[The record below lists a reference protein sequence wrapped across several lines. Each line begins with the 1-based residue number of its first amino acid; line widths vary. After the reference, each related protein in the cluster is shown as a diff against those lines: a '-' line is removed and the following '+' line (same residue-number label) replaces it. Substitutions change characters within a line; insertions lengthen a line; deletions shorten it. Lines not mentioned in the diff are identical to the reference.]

1 MATPKFNSAIAT
13 ISNQPQTTA
22 DRLALA
28 ISTCGVGLIPFA
40 PGTFGALV
48 GLAIF
53 YGLFIACKAVP
64 QYFQACLILVS
75 ILISALGIWAS
86 NRGEKI
92 FGEKDAQ
99 RIVVDEVAGQLI
111 SFVLIAP
118 LLVAEISQPTVVM
131 IAGFLLFRAFDI
143 WKPYP
148 IRQLEKLGSG
158 LGVMADDILAGIYAA
173 VVLSFLP
180 LVAPQLLY

>member
-1 MATPKFNSAIAT
+1 MKI
-13 ISNQPQTTA
+13 QTLT

-28 ISTCGVGLIPFA
+28 ISTCGVGLLPFA

-48 GLAIF
+48 GLVIF
-53 YGLFIACKAVP
+53 YGLFIACKAAP
-64 QYFQACLILVS
+64 QYFQATLIVVS
-75 ILISALGIWAS
+75 LLISALGIWAS
-86 NRGEKI
+86 NRGEAI

-111 SFVLIAP
+111 SFILIAP
-118 LLVAEISQPTVVM
+118 LLVAELSNPTVMM
-131 IAGFLLFRAFDI
+131 IVGFLLFRAFDI
-143 WKPYP
+143 FKPYP
-148 IRQLEKLGSG
+148 IKELQVLPTG
-158 LGVMADDILAGIYAA
+158 LGVMFDDIVAGIYAA

>member
-1 MATPKFNSAIAT
+1 MR
-13 ISNQPQTTA
+13 ISSFT
-22 DRLALA
+22 DRLAVA
-28 ISTCGVGLIPFA
+28 ICTCGVGLLPFA

-48 GLAIF
+48 GVAIF
-53 YGLFIACKAVP
+53 YGLFVACKTAP
-64 QYFQACLILVS
+64 HYFQAVVIIASLA
-75 ILISALGIWAS
+75 ISALGLWAS

-111 SFVLIAP
+111 SFTLIAP
-118 LLVAEISQPTVVM
+118 LLIAELSKPTFV
-131 IAGFLLFRAFDI
+131 IILGFLLFRAFDI

-148 IRQLEKLGSG
+148 INQLQDLPAG
-158 LGVMADDILAGIYAA
+158 LGVMFDDIVAGIYAA

>member
-1 MATPKFNSAIAT
+1 MNTPTATDRIAAAIC
-13 ISNQPQTTA
+13 
-22 DRLALA
+22 
-28 ISTCGVGLIPFA
+28 TCGVGLIPFA

-48 GLAIF
+48 GLVIF
-53 YGLFIACKAVP
+53 YVIFLACKTAP

-75 ILISALGIWAS
+75 FIISALGIWAS

-111 SFVLIAP
+111 SFILIAP
-118 LLVAEISQPTVVM
+118 LLVAELSNPTVVM
-131 IAGFLLFRAFDI
+131 IAGFALFRLFDI

-148 IRQLEKLGSG
+148 IKLLQDLPTG
-158 LGVMADDILAGIYAA
+158 LGVMFDDIVAGIYAA